1 MNSEVINLIV
11 PEKVRN
17 NDGFVIR
24 EELHKTEVFAE
35 EKGIKRAEFYAAARE
50 GITLSKMMTV
60 DKYDFETATVEIVGK
75 KTKPSRVEHNGNTYR
90 IIRTYIPENSMR
102 MELYLQEEENG

>member
-24 EELHKTEVFAE
+24 EELHKTEVLR
-35 EKGIKRAEFYAAARE
+35 KKRNQ
-50 GITLSKMMTV
+50 K
-60 DKYDFETATVEIVGK
+60 
-75 KTKPSRVEHNGNTYR
+75 SRVLCGCQGRDHSVKDDDCG
-90 IIRTYIPENSMR
+90 
-102 MELYLQEEENG
+102 QV

>member
-1 MNSEVINLIV
+1 V

-24 EELHKTEVFAE
+24 EELHKTEAFAE

-60 DKYDFETATVEIVGK
+60 DKYDFETATVEIEGK
-75 KTKPSRVEHNGNTYR
+75 KTKPSRVEHDGITYR
-90 IIRTYIPENSMR
+90 ILRTYIPENSMR